1 MLCITQVFAQNRTI
15 TGTVTSKDDGLP
27 LPGVSVTVSGTSMGT
42 QTNASGKFSLNV
54 PASAKSLRFSFIGFS
69 TIELPIGSSGVI
81 DAGLSS
87 SAGQLSEVVITAGGI
102 EARKKEQGYA
112 STTIKP
118 ASLTSTKPV
127 NVISGLN
134 GKVAGLRINATSS
147 GVNPNYR
154 VVLRGMRS
162 LTGNNDALIVVDN
175 VIVPNAIL
183 SNLNPED
190 VEDVQVLNGAGAAA
204 LYGSEGSNGAVIVT
218 TKKGQRGQ
226 TSIRLS
232 NTTTIEQVS
241 FYPKFQSGFGSGSN
255 GGYQV
260 YLPYENQQ
268 FGPAFDGSVRPV
280 GLPLENGDQQMQ
292 TYSYKDKKN
301 SFWKN
306 GLTNQSD
313 FNLSSGN
320 ENSTIY
326 VSGQYANVTGTTPG
340 DKFNRTNLRV
350 NGTQKIL
357 KNLNL
362 TYNAG
367 YTQNRYDITPVTSTI
382 YDNLL
387 NSPGQIDITS
397 YKDWRNNEYANPN
410 GYFNAYYNNP
420 YFIEE
425 NNRRKTRNDFLVGNV
440 EMKYNPLKWLDFTY
454 RVGITTRNQTE
465 KTTADKF
472 AFTDY
477 VKALPEQAGTYKV
490 NDILGSNQDYSYYQT
505 RINSDFLIGMRQN
518 IKDFSFKLTLG
529 ASIRNDIQ
537 KDLTATVNGLVVP
550 GLFNLS
556 NSTNVPTATS
566 NYYNAHQQGI
576 YGDFTAGYK
585 DYLFLHVT
593 GRNDWVSILSPDN
606 RSFFY
611 PAADV
616 SFVLT
621 DAFKELKDIRG
632 IDFIKLRGGVSKVGQ
647 VNLGTNFGAYQLLPT
662 FGQGSGYPYNGQGG
676 LTLSNSLVSPNL
688 TPEITKGWETGFD
701 ANFFN
706 NRVVSKFTYFS
717 TRTNAQT
724 VRTGVSTASG
734 FNQYL
739 TNVGLTSS
747 KGIEAALSVTPFK
760 TADWDITVGANYAH
774 TNNRV
779 ESISADVQRIN
790 LASYTSGT
798 GSYAVAGE
806 AFPVILGHDYK
817 RDPQGRI
824 IVDAITGY
832 PTAADEVSVLGNA
845 QPKDILAVNLS
856 IKYKGLRF
864 SALAEYRGGYSIY
877 NASAGT
883 LDFSG
888 SSYNSGFY
896 NRDRFVI
903 PNSVYLDAATN
914 TYVPNTNITV
924 RDGGTGYW
932 TDDPRSSMDI
942 NYVYSGAFWKIR
954 EASLAYDLPKS
965 LLGKTK
971 AIKAVTISVQGRNL
985 FLFAPKSNV
994 YTDPEYSDGDGS
1006 SSGNA
1011 IGLTNLGQTPPS
1023 RYFGGTISVTF

>member
-1 MLCITQVFAQNRTI
+1 MI
-15 TGTVTSKDDGLP
+15 
-27 LPGVSVTVSGTSMGT
+27 
-42 QTNASGKFSLNV
+42 
-54 PASAKSLRFSFIGFS
+54 
-69 TIELPIGSSGVI
+69 
-81 DAGLSS
+81 
-87 SAGQLSEVVITAGGI
+87 
-102 EARKKEQGYA
+102 
-112 STTIKP
+112 
-118 ASLTSTKPV
+118 
-127 NVISGLN
+127 
-134 GKVAGLRINATSS
+134 
-147 GVNPNYR
+147 
-154 VVLRGMRS
+154 
-162 LTGNNDALIVVDN
+162 
-175 VIVPNAIL
+175 
-183 SNLNPED
+183 
-190 VEDVQVLNGAGAAA
+190 
-204 LYGSEGSNGAVIVT
+204 
-218 TKKGQRGQ
+218 
-226 TSIRLS
+226 
-232 NTTTIEQVS
+232 
-241 FYPKFQSGFGSGSN
+241 
-255 GGYQV
+255 
-260 YLPYENQQ
+260 
-268 FGPAFDGSVRPV
+268 
-280 GLPLENGDQQMQ
+280 
-292 TYSYKDKKN
+292 
-301 SFWKN
+301 FW
-306 GLTNQSD
+306 
-313 FNLSSGN
+313 
-320 ENSTIY
+320 
-326 VSGQYANVTGTTPG
+326 
-340 DKFNRTNLRV
+340 
-350 NGTQKIL
+350 
-357 KNLNL
+357 
-362 TYNAG
+362 
-367 YTQNRYDITPVTSTI
+367 
-382 YDNLL
+382 
-387 NSPGQIDITS
+387 
-397 YKDWRNNEYANPN
+397 
-410 GYFNAYYNNP
+410 
-420 YFIEE
+420 
-425 NNRRKTRNDFLVGNV
+425 
-440 EMKYNPLKWLDFTY
+440 
-454 RVGITTRNQTE
+454 
-465 KTTADKF
+465 
-472 AFTDY
+472 
-477 VKALPEQAGTYKV
+477 
-490 NDILGSNQDYSYYQT
+490 GSNQDYSYYQT